1 MPFDERLNSGSDDEP
16 EMSYRQQITY
26 THCEELLFLDEDEF
40 DEAIIGVV
48 EGAGVPKRVVYD
60 QDKVIDILL
69 RTIPELDDAIDHF
82 YFNIIGA
89 YVGEHTPVFMSPPV
103 LFKP

>member
-1 MPFDERLNSGSDDEP
+1 MPFDDRLNSGSDDEP
-16 EMSYRQQITY
+16 EMSFREQIVY
-26 THCEELLFLDEDEF
+26 THCEELRFLLEDEF
-40 DEAIIGVV
+40 DEAIIGVI

-69 RTIPELDDAIDHF
+69 RTIPDLDDAIDYF

-89 YVGEHTPVFMSPPV
+89 YVGDHTPVYMSPPV